1 MTRQLLLCLLVPV
14 LSANGSFNNDS
25 NGNPQ
30 GLLIVGGGQGD
41 GQATQLFTGEV
52 FVPSLGKSCFLSQH
66 LPDTRMSHTMDDDLL
81 CGGLWIKSQDT
92 QTTCLRFSTEDDS
105 WTYSHTLDHKRVGH
119 SSWVTS
125 KGLLLMGGWL
135 SDTTTELLS
144 LEGGQGKPS
153 FELEYRTKYACSI
166 PDLDGHS
173 VVLTGGGFDEEV
185 SKVVTRYN
193 KHGFVEDMPQLT
205 VGRFDHACAAYQR
218 DDGTQVMLVAG
229 GLLHTGL
236 HTGTTEVLVGNSRA
250 WETVGPLPDLTEGRE
265 GYAGVKIA
273 KLGNTLYL
281 SGGYDG
287 RYEYDMVL
295 EWEAS
300 AEEWVRIGRMQKTR
314 SFHSMAPVTV
324 EGAMLDYCA

>member
-1 MTRQLLLCLLVPV
+1 MGWR
-14 LSANGSFNNDS
+14 
-25 NGNPQ
+25 
-30 GLLIVGGGQGD
+30 
-41 GQATQLFTGEV
+41 
-52 FVPSLGKSCFLSQH
+52 SLGKKSRHPNH
-66 LPDTRMSHTMDDDLL
+66 LP
-81 CGGLWIKSQDT
+81 KV
-92 QTTCLRFSTEDDS
+92 F
-105 WTYSHTLDHKRVGH
+105 K
-119 SSWVTS
+119 
-125 KGLLLMGGWL
+125 GGWL
-135 SDTTTELLS
+135 SDTTTELVS

-166 PDLDGHS
+166 PDLDGQS
-173 VVLTGGGFDEEV
+173 VVLSGGGFDEEV

-229 GLLHTGL
+229 GLLHTGM

-287 RYEYDMVL
+287 RYEYDMVM

-300 AEEWVRIGRMQKTR
+300 AEEWLRIGRMQKTR

-324 EGAMLDYCA
+324 EGAMLGYCG